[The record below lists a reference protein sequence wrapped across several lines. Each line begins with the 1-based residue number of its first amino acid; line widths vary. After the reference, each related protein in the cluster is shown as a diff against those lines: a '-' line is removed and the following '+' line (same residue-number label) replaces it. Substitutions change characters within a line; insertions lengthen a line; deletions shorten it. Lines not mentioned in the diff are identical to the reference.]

1 MRRLGSHSSSHCES
15 FYHYS
20 QHYLQL
26 GHSETEAFELK
37 SEGKGLEDFQQ
48 MGPEQGR
55 LQRDPVAVI
64 ENFPRGRRSVP
75 SSTTELCGKAFD
87 AREREVEPQS

>member
-1 MRRLGSHSSSHCES
+1 MGSHSSSHYES

-37 SEGKGLEDFQQ
+37 SEGIGPEDFQQ
-48 MGPEQGR
+48 MGPDQGR
-55 LQRDPVAVI
+55 L
-64 ENFPRGRRSVP
+64 
-75 SSTTELCGKAFD
+75 
-87 AREREVEPQS
+87 